1 MARGSRVAKHAK
13 NAGLMAGTFEPR
25 YSRAPGDDSLVAAVT
40 THHPTLGSISVMLNQ
55 HRAHTYGFCNWFLN
69 NPSKASDGTV
79 APPFPS
85 APRSSVT
92 FQGNGINVIY
102 LDWDHDLLMVVRW
115 IDTSRNFDQ
124 FIGRVIA
131 SIKP

>member
-1 MARGSRVAKHAK
+1 MKSVTGGGHFGGGMFINAHDMARFGYLFLQHGEWEGRQLISRKWIE
-13 NAGLMAGTFEPR
+13 MAR
-25 YSRAPGDDSLVAAVT
+25 SPGPA
-40 THHPTLGSISVMLNQ
+40 NN
-55 HRAHTYGFCNWFLN
+55 TYGFCNWFLN
-69 NPSKASDGTV
+69 SPSKASDGTV
-79 APPFPS
+79 APQFPS

-115 IDTSRNFDQ
+115 VDTSRNLDQ

-131 SIKP
+131 AIKP